1 MLKESVVTC
10 VACDVSIPRHLTYL
24 FDNKKYPSFQHW
36 QKVTIPQKYT
46 KRYICKTCHEQ
57 LRPQFICVCCD
68 QEVDKHLCILYVKD
82 NYDFTQYVVSQCL
95 CKISNNDEETWYICK
110 SCDRRLQETSSENPV
125 LPYYGNHK
133 KVASGANFLK
143 SLQEMPTYVCTCCH
157 HLMFHKNVRPFNISE
172 YDMNHEIIKK
182 VYHID
187 M

>member
-10 VACDVSIPRHLTYL
+10 VVCDVSIPRHMTYL
-24 FDNKKYPSFQHW
+24 FDNKKYPSLQHW

-57 LRPQFICVCCD
+57 LK
-68 QEVDKHLCILYVKD
+68 KHG
-82 NYDFTQYVVSQCL
+82 
-95 CKISNNDEETWYICK
+95 
-110 SCDRRLQETSSENPV
+110 TSVNLVTV

-157 HLMFHKNVRPFNISE
+157 RLMFHKNV
-172 YDMNHEIIKK
+172 
-182 VYHID
+182 
-187 M
+187 